1 MDQKNIGQVSGVNGQ
16 EYQDFS
22 GLNSLGAEQVSN
34 GMMQEEAVAR
44 LNQMFESQRMP
55 GSNGFDAK
63 QMAMGQMA
71 MQAQMNGMP
80 GQAQMNDILDQ
91 VQMNSVPGQAQM
103 NGVPEQI
110 QMNSVLNEAQMNGV
124 PDQVQMNGVLNQT
137 QMNSVPGQA
146 QMNSVP
152 EEMRIGGV
160 SEGMQTGGVPEWVQM
175 NSVSGQGQFE
185 QVNPMQIH
193 SEQIQGFENANSQI
207 EQEKNLETERAEVEQ
222 GEEFSDE
229 GVPKSD
235 LGKIVTVG
243 TRTFEDGK
251 LIGTDL
257 PKARDRDGLEEEIL
271 KEVEKIKKIKSPTM
285 QYRQERML
293 SANFIW
299 DHYGRILGQEN

>member
-1 MDQKNIGQVSGVNGQ
+1 MDQKNIGQVSGVNDR
-16 EYQDFS
+16 ERQDFS
-22 GLNSLGAEQVSN
+22 GLNSSSVEQVPD
-34 GMMQEEAVAR
+34 GMGQMTSGDFGVEQVPIRLTQDEAVAR
-44 LNQMFESQRMP
+44 LNQMFEAQGMP
-55 GSNGFDAK
+55 GANGFDRG

-71 MQAQMNGMP
+71 MQAQMNGVSD
-80 GQAQMNDILDQ
+80 QMQL
-91 VQMNSVPGQAQM
+91 
-103 NGVPEQI
+103 
-110 QMNSVLNEAQMNGV
+110 
-124 PDQVQMNGVLNQT
+124 NGVLNQT

-175 NSVSGQGQFE
+175 NSASGQGQFE

-193 SEQIQGFENANSQI
+193 SEQIQGFENANLRI

-222 GEEFSDE
+222 GDEFSDE

-271 KEVEKIKKIKSPTM
+271 KEVEKTKKIKSPTM
-285 QYRQERML
+285 QYRQKRML
-293 SANFIW
+293 SAKLLL
-299 DHYGRILGQEN
+299 DRYGRILGQDN

>member
-1 MDQKNIGQVSGVNGQ
+1 MDQKNIGQVSGVNDR
-16 EYQDFS
+16 ERQDFS
-22 GLNSLGAEQVSN
+22 GLNSSSVEQVLDGIGQMTSGDFGAEQVSTRLT
-34 GMMQEEAVAR
+34 QDEAVAR
-44 LNQMFESQRMP
+44 LNQMFEAQGMP
-55 GSNGFDAK
+55 GLNGFDRG

-71 MQAQMNGMP
+71 MQAQMNG
-80 GQAQMNDILDQ
+80 
-91 VQMNSVPGQAQM
+91 
-103 NGVPEQI
+103 
-110 QMNSVLNEAQMNGV
+110 
-124 PDQVQMNGVLNQT
+124 VLNQ
-137 QMNSVPGQA
+137 A
-146 QMNSVP
+146 Q
-152 EEMRIGGV
+152 
-160 SEGMQTGGVPEWVQM
+160 T

-222 GEEFSDE
+222 GDEFSDE

-271 KEVEKIKKIKSPTM
+271 KEVEKTKKIKSPTM
-285 QYRQERML
+285 QYRQKRML
-293 SANFIW
+293 SAKLLL
-299 DHYGRILGQEN
+299 DRYGRILGQDN

>member
-1 MDQKNIGQVSGVNGQ
+1 MDQKNIGQVSGVNDR
-16 EYQDFS
+16 ERQDFS
-22 GLNSLGAEQVSN
+22 GLNSSSVEQVPD
-34 GMMQEEAVAR
+34 GMGQMTSGDFGVEQVPIRLTQDEAVAR
-44 LNQMFESQRMP
+44 LNQMFEAQGMP
-55 GSNGFDAK
+55 GANGFDRG

-71 MQAQMNGMP
+71 MQAQMNGVSD
-80 GQAQMNDILDQ
+80 QMQL
-91 VQMNSVPGQAQM
+91 
-103 NGVPEQI
+103 
-110 QMNSVLNEAQMNGV
+110 
-124 PDQVQMNGVLNQT
+124 NGVLNQT

-185 QVNPMQIH
+185 QANPMQIR

-222 GEEFSDE
+222 GDEFSDE

-271 KEVEKIKKIKSPTM
+271 KEVEKTKKIKSPTM
-285 QYRQERML
+285 QYRQKRML
-293 SANFIW
+293 SAKLLL
-299 DHYGRILGQEN
+299 DRYGRILGQDN

>member
-1 MDQKNIGQVSGVNGQ
+1 MDQKNIGQVSGVNDR
-16 EYQDFS
+16 ERQDFS
-22 GLNSLGAEQVSN
+22 GLNSSSVEQVPDGMGQMTSSDFGAEQVPT
-34 GMMQEEAVAR
+34 GLTQDEAVAR
-44 LNQMFESQRMP
+44 LNQMFEAQGMP
-55 GSNGFDAK
+55 GANGFDRG

-71 MQAQMNGMP
+71 MQAQMNGVSD
-80 GQAQMNDILDQ
+80 QMQL
-91 VQMNSVPGQAQM
+91 
-103 NGVPEQI
+103 
-110 QMNSVLNEAQMNGV
+110 
-124 PDQVQMNGVLNQT
+124 NGVLNQT

-175 NSVSGQGQFE
+175 NSASGQGQFE
-185 QVNPMQIH
+185 QVNPMQIP
-193 SEQIQGFENANSQI
+193 SEQIQGFENANLRI

-222 GEEFSDE
+222 GDEFSDE

-271 KEVEKIKKIKSPTM
+271 KEVEKTKKIKSPTM
-285 QYRQERML
+285 QYRQKRML
-293 SANFIW
+293 SAKLLL
-299 DHYGRILGQEN
+299 DRYGRILGQDN

>member
-1 MDQKNIGQVSGVNGQ
+1 MDQKNIGQVSGINDR
-16 EYQDFS
+16 ERQDFS
-22 GLNSLGAEQVSN
+22 GLNSSSVEQVPDGMGQMPSGDFGAEQVLT
-34 GMMQEEAVAR
+34 GMTQDEAVAR
-44 LNQMFESQRMP
+44 LNQMFEAQGMP
-55 GSNGFDAK
+55 GANGFDRG

-71 MQAQMNGMP
+71 MQAQMNG
-80 GQAQMNDILDQ
+80 
-91 VQMNSVPGQAQM
+91 VPGQ
-103 NGVPEQI
+103 V
-110 QMNSVLNEAQMNGV
+110 
-124 PDQVQMNGVLNQT
+124 
-137 QMNSVPGQA
+137 

-193 SEQIQGFENANSQI
+193 SEQIQGFENANSLI

-271 KEVEKIKKIKSPTM
+271 KEVEKTKKIKSPTM
-285 QYRQERML
+285 QYRQKRML
-293 SANFIW
+293 SAKLLL
-299 DHYGRILGQEN
+299 DRYGRILGQDN

>member
-1 MDQKNIGQVSGVNGQ
+1 MDQKNIGQVSGVNDR
-16 EYQDFS
+16 ERQDFS
-22 GLNSLGAEQVSN
+22 GLNSSSVEQVPDGMGQMLSGDFGAEQVPT
-34 GMMQEEAVAR
+34 GLTQDEAVAR
-44 LNQMFESQRMP
+44 LNQMFEAQGMP
-55 GSNGFDAK
+55 GANGFDRG

-71 MQAQMNGMP
+71 MQAQMNG
-80 GQAQMNDILDQ
+80 
-91 VQMNSVPGQAQM
+91 
-103 NGVPEQI
+103 
-110 QMNSVLNEAQMNGV
+110 V
-124 PDQVQMNGVLNQT
+124 PDQMQMNGVLNQT

-160 SEGMQTGGVPEWVQM
+160 SEGTQTGGVPEWVQM

-193 SEQIQGFENANSQI
+193 SEQIQGFENANSLI

-271 KEVEKIKKIKSPTM
+271 KEVEKTKKIKSPTM
-285 QYRQERML
+285 QYRQKRML
-293 SANFIW
+293 SAKLLL
-299 DHYGRILGQEN
+299 DRYGRILGQDN

>member
-1 MDQKNIGQVSGVNGQ
+1 MDQKNIGQVSGVNDR
-16 EYQDFS
+16 ERQDFS
-22 GLNSLGAEQVSN
+22 GLNSLGVEQVPV
-34 GMMQEEAVAR
+34 GMTQDEAVAR
-44 LNQMFESQRMP
+44 LNQMFEAQGMP
-55 GSNGFDAK
+55 GANGFDRG

-71 MQAQMNGMP
+71 MQAQMNG
-80 GQAQMNDILDQ
+80 
-91 VQMNSVPGQAQM
+91 VS
-103 NGVPEQI
+103 
-110 QMNSVLNEAQMNGV
+110 
-124 PDQVQMNGVLNQT
+124 DQVQMNGVLNQT

-160 SEGMQTGGVPEWVQM
+160 SEEIQTGGMPEWVQT
-175 NSVSGQGQFE
+175 NSVPGQGQFE
-185 QVNPMQIH
+185 RVNPMQIR

-271 KEVEKIKKIKSPTM
+271 KEVEKTKKIKSPTM
-285 QYRQERML
+285 QYRQKRML
-293 SANFIW
+293 SAKLLL
-299 DHYGRILGQEN
+299 DRYGRILGQDN

>member
-1 MDQKNIGQVSGVNGQ
+1 MDQKNIGQVSGVDDR
-16 EYQDFS
+16 ERQDFS
-22 GLNSLGAEQVSN
+22 GLNSLGVEQVPDGMGQMPSGDFGAEQVPTRLT
-34 GMMQEEAVAR
+34 QDEAVAK
-44 LNQMFESQRMP
+44 LNQMFEAQGMP
-55 GSNGFDAK
+55 GANGFDRG

-71 MQAQMNGMP
+71 MQ
-80 GQAQMNDILDQ
+80 
-91 VQMNSVPGQAQM
+91 
-103 NGVPEQI
+103 
-110 QMNSVLNEAQMNGV
+110 AQMNGV

-175 NSVSGQGQFE
+175 NSVLGQGQFE

-193 SEQIQGFENANSQI
+193 SEQIQGFENANSLI
-207 EQEKNLETERAEVEQ
+207 EQEKNLETERAEAEQ

-243 TRTFEDGK
+243 TLTFEDGK

-285 QYRQERML
+285 QYRQEKML
-293 SANFIW
+293 SKKLLK
-299 DHYGRILGQEN
+299 DRYGRTPGQEN